1 MKIDVSYK
9 KLWHLLLDR
18 EMNKNNLRELT
29 GLSTSTVAKITKCEN
44 INIDVLVKI
53 CHALGCNI
61 GDIMDVL
68 PSTVVK
74 ESPVG

>member
-53 CHALGCNI
+53 CQALGCNI

-68 PSTVVK
+68 PPTEVK

>member
-1 MKIDVSYK
+1 MKVDVSYR

-18 EMNKNNLRELT
+18 DMNKNKLRELT

-53 CHALGCNI
+53 CQALGCNI

-68 PSTVVK
+68 SPADTK
-74 ESPVG
+74 ESLV